1 MTDDHT
7 YQGDDVHSVEAAE
20 RDASDV
26 VWHAIGSA
34 PRDGTKIKVVSVQD
48 GIWYQSAIA
57 WWDADLEWWSDGTS
71 YDSWPVTHWMPLP
84 AAPTE
89 GE

>member
-7 YQGDDVHSVEAAE
+7 HQGDDVHSVEAAMRMRKGPWQLIGTE
-20 RDASDV
+20 ESGKSYIVYAHGYV
-26 VWHAIGSA
+26 VTATKM
-34 PRDGTKIKVVSVQD
+34 GTHWLNKGEEIF
-48 GIWYQSAIA
+48 
-57 WWDADLEWWSDGTS
+57 
-71 YDSWPVTHWMPLP
+71 PTHWMPLP